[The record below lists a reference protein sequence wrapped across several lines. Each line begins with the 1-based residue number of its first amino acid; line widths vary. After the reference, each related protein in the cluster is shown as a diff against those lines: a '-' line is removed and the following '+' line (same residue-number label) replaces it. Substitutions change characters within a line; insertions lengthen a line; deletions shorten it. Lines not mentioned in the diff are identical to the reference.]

1 MILVGAFLRHFI
13 PPFIR
18 RSLPELV
25 AAGSP
30 YRDSHGLWVQMDVDY
45 RGSAKMTLE
54 TKMNLMKLKRRTSTT
69 TSAAMSGADAGGG
82 GGGIEM
88 TVMDG
93 RMYAGEDISEKLD
106 ACFNEDAEDSAE
118 SDSEIEVSS
127 GHRYGMP
134 YVYNLMINN

>member
-13 PPFIR
+13 PSFIR

-54 TKMNLMKLKRRTSTT
+54 TKMNLMKLKRRTSTSA
-69 TSAAMSGADAGGG
+69 SAAMSGADAG